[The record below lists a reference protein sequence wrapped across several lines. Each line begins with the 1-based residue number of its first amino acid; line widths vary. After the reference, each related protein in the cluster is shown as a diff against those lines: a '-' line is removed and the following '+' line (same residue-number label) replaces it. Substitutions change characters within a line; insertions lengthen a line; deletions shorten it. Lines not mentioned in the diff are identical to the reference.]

1 MSEKLKDQH
10 FRLAVNIYCLYNNFK
25 KTYSIPF
32 FAVSDDDAKYQ
43 VARLFI
49 DNDNFDA
56 NDFQLRCLGSMD
68 QSLYENPITV
78 NVRDICHCQM
88 LSLKSLVGGV

>member
-1 MSEKLKDQH
+1 MSENLNHQE
-10 FRLAVNIYCLYNNFK
+10 FRLAVNIYCLYNNFN
-25 KTYSIPF
+25 KTYAIPF

-43 VARLFI
+43 AARLFI
-49 DNDNFDA
+49 DNDNFDE

-68 QSLYENPITV
+68 QSLYDNPITV
-78 NVRDICHCQM
+78 NVRDICPCQI